1 MNTTPQNPGPY
12 GPGMP
17 PANQFPGRPGPAP
30 ANLFQGPASPYQ
42 QGGAGPVLPPYPVRP
57 PVMKPRKAPWWQ
69 REGVVSKLL
78 VVAGGAITLIGVVM
92 LLVIAARAGLLNPQV
107 RVGGGAALS
116 VALIAA
122 GLRMHG
128 RPGGSIGG
136 TALAGTGIAG
146 LFIVT
151 VAMTSFYHWIPALG
165 GLALAGVIAGAAGAL
180 AVRWR
185 SELLAVAVTVAVA
198 ALAPV
203 LTDGVTIGLVWF
215 LVILQAAGICPER
228 LRGWC
233 YLGLV
238 RTLPVVAFA
247 LAYITDVQS
256 ASLLPAALVI
266 AGLGVLSL
274 VVSVGKDVELHV
286 AAFVTAMVPIVAQ
299 LGHLDRPIAILTG
312 GVTAAVMAA
321 AAFAVPQLGTVRRI
335 ALGGVAG
342 VLAIESAFVFT
353 HGSWLPVLVLLPGL
367 LVTAVAATS
376 KSIVT
381 TVFGLTFGVVG
392 GAAYTYF
399 ASPAALSY
407 SGRADA
413 DLSFATMVGGVV
425 LATWAVL
432 AAQSLVGSAQV
443 RPTIAA
449 TGAGVVGLYGATA
462 AFVSFGSSVAGTD
475 GFHTAHLGV
484 TILWVSVAMFLMG
497 LGIHLPRYG
506 AAALAAGLLLTGCSI
521 AKLFLFDLSTLGGAT
536 RAAAFIVV
544 GLVLLFA
551 GSRYAQAYARMRAGH
566 GKRDTRNQP
575 PAAPIAMH

>member
-1 MNTTPQNPGPY
+1 M
-12 GPGMP
+12 
-17 PANQFPGRPGPAP
+17 AAR
-30 ANLFQGPASPYQ
+30 
-42 QGGAGPVLPPYPVRP
+42 
-57 PVMKPRKAPWWQ
+57 
-69 REGVVSKLL
+69 GVVSKLL
-78 VVAGGAITLIGVVM
+78 VLAGGAITLIGVVM

-122 GLRMHG
+122 ALRVHG

-151 VAMTSFYHWIPALG
+151 VAMTSFYEWIPALG
-165 GLALAGVIAGAAGAL
+165 GLALAGAIAGAAGAL

-215 LVILQAAGICPER
+215 LVILQAAGIWPER

-233 YLGLV
+233 YLGFV
-238 RTLPVVAFA
+238 RTLPAAGVA
-247 LAYITDVQS
+247 LVYITDFHTVS
-256 ASLLPAALVI
+256 SLPAALTI
-266 AGLGVLSL
+266 AALGVLSL
-274 VVSVGKDVELHV
+274 VVSIGKDDELHT
-286 AAFVTAMVPIVAQ
+286 ATFVTAMLPIAAQ
-299 LGHLDRPIAILTG
+299 LNHLDRPVAILTG
-312 GVTAAVMAA
+312 GAAAAALAAV
-321 AAFAVPQLGTVRRI
+321 AFAVPQLGTVRRI

-342 VLAIESAFVFT
+342 CLAIESAFVFT

-367 LVTAVAATS
+367 LVTAIATSS

-381 TVFGLTFGVVG
+381 TVFGLAFGVVG
-392 GAAYTYF
+392 GAAYTCF
-399 ASPAALSY
+399 ANPAALSF

-413 DLSFATMVGGVV
+413 DLSFATMVGGI
-425 LATWAVL
+425 LLGAWAVL
-432 AAQSLVGSAQV
+432 AAQALMGSALRV

-462 AFVSFGSSVAGTD
+462 ASVSFGSSVAGTA

-484 TILWVSVAMFLMG
+484 TVLWVSVAMFLMG

-506 AAALAAGLLLTGCSI
+506 AAALGAGLLLTGCGI

-551 GSRYAQAYARMRAGH
+551 GSRYAQAYARMRGGP
-566 GKRDTRNQP
+566 GKGDVHNQPQP
-575 PAAPIAMH
+575 PAPVAMH